1 MSMSTEAPDVHD
13 AGVPAQGK
21 TPPRGPK
28 GHPILGVIPEL
39 RADTLGFLTHV
50 AKTYGDFVPLKV
62 FMSTAYLLNHPKHI
76 EHVLQTNYRNYRKT
90 KMMDKFK
97 PILGE
102 GLFISEDELWTRQRK
117 LVQPSFHR
125 QRITAMAGTMIEAL
139 KEHVAT
145 WDKFAA
151 SGEEFNLSLDMS
163 YIALEVALRTMFGN
177 SLPREEA
184 NAISDALHVANE
196 ITAKRIWEMTRIS
209 EYLPTRENR
218 AYREAAGTLD
228 SIVNRIIRDRRAEG
242 ARKDGAVG
250 TSQDDLLGVL
260 IDARDA
266 DTDEGMSDKQLRDE
280 VLTLLLSG
288 HETTA
293 VMLGWA
299 FLMLSQRPEIL
310 ERMRDEADLALAG
323 RDPVGEDIRNLDY
336 TKRVVQEVARL
347 KPPIWWV
354 ARTAI
359 SDDTICGENIKAGTT
374 VLISQFLVH
383 RNPSVWE
390 DPERF
395 DPDRFEAE
403 RVVNRSK
410 FAYLPFGA
418 GPRVCVA
425 SAFATMEMQFLLA
438 MMLRRF
444 DVQITS
450 SLDPEMSNL
459 ITLRPKYDIMAR
471 VTPRRRH

>member
-1 MSMSTEAPDVHD
+1 MFWRE
-13 AGVPAQGK
+13 GK
-21 TPPRGPK
+21 RGPK
-28 GHPILGVIPEL
+28 GYPLLGVIPRL
-39 RADTLGFLTHV
+39 RANTLGFLDHV
-50 AKTYGDFVPLKV
+50 AKTYGDFVPMRM

-90 KMMDKFK
+90 KMMEKFK

-102 GLFISEDELWTRQRK
+102 GLFISEDDLWTRQRK
-117 LVQPSFHR
+117 LIQPSFHR
-125 QRITAMAGTMIEAL
+125 QRVEAMGATMIDVI
-139 KEHVAT
+139 KDHVKM

-151 SGEEFNLSLDMS
+151 TGEEFNLSLDMS
-163 YIALEVALRTMFGN
+163 YLALQVALRTMFGN

-184 NAISDALHVANE
+184 NAFSDALDVANE
-196 ITAKRIWEMTRIS
+196 ITAKRLWEMTRIG
-209 EYLPTRENR
+209 EFLPTRETR
-218 AYREAAGTLD
+218 AYNAATQTLD
-228 SIVNRIIRDRRAEG
+228 RIVNRIIGERRKSDV
-242 ARKDGAVG
+242 R
-250 TSQDDLLGVL
+250 QNDLLGVL

-266 DTDEGMSDKQLRDE
+266 ETDEAMSDKQLRDE

-293 VMLGWA
+293 VALSWA
-299 FLMLSQRPEIL
+299 FLLLAQNPVVL
-310 ERMRDEADLALAG
+310 ERLRDEADTVLAG
-323 RDPVGEDIRNLDY
+323 RDPVAEDVRQLEY

-347 KPPIWWV
+347 KPPIWWL

-359 SDDTICGENIKAGTT
+359 GDDNIAGEPIKAGTT
-374 VLISQFLVH
+374 VLISQYLIH

-395 DPDRFEAE
+395 DPDRFEPE
-403 RVVNRSK
+403 QSVRRSK

-438 MMLRRF
+438 MMQRRF
-444 DVQITS
+444 DVKITS
-450 SLDPEMSNL
+450 DLEPELSNL
-459 ITLRPKYDIMAR
+459 ITLRPKYDIMAK
-471 VTPRRRH
+471 VSLRRRH

>member
-1 MSMSTEAPDVHD
+1 MSMSSELPEEAQL
-13 AGVPAQGK
+13 AGMPAKAPLKG
-21 TPPRGPK
+21 PRG
-28 GHPILGVIPEL
+28 HLILGVIPEL
-39 RADTLGFLTHV
+39 RANTLGFLSHV
-50 AKTYGDFVPLKV
+50 AKTYGDFVPLRV
-62 FMSTAYLLNHPKHI
+62 FMNTAYLLNHPKHI

-117 LVQPSFHR
+117 LMQPSFHR
-125 QRITAMAGTMIEAL
+125 QRIAAMSGTMIEVI
-139 KEHVAT
+139 KDHVAT
-145 WDKFAA
+145 WDRFAA
-151 SGEEFNLSLDMS
+151 SGEEFNLSQDMS
-163 YIALEVALRTMFGN
+163 YIALEIALRTMFGN

-196 ITAKRIWEMTRIS
+196 ITAKRIWEMTRLS

-218 AYREAAGTLD
+218 AYKEAAATLD
-228 SIVNRIIRDRRAEG
+228 SIVNRIIRDRRA
-242 ARKDGAVG
+242 AG
-250 TSQDDLLGVL
+250 TQADDLLGVL
-260 IDARDA
+260 IDAKDA

-299 FLMLSQRPEIL
+299 FLMLSQSPAIL
-310 ERMRDEADLALAG
+310 ERLRDEGDLALAG
-323 RDPVGEDIRNLDY
+323 RDPVAEDIRSLEY

-359 SDDTICGENIKAGTT
+359 SDDTICGETIKAGTT

-395 DPDRFEAE
+395 DPDRFETE
-403 RVVNRSK
+403 RVINRSK

-418 GPRVCVA
+418 GPRVCIA
-425 SAFATMEMQFLLA
+425 SAFATMEMQFLLT

-444 DVQITS
+444 DVQVTS
-450 SLDPEMSNL
+450 ALDPEMSNL

-471 VTPRRRH
+471 VSPRRRH

>member
-1 MSMSTEAPDVHD
+1 MFWRE
-13 AGVPAQGK
+13 GK
-21 TPPRGPK
+21 NGPT
-28 GHPILGVIPEL
+28 GYPLLGVIPQL
-39 RADTLGFLTHV
+39 RANTLGFLDHV
-50 AKTYGDFVPLKV
+50 AKTYGDLVPMRM

-125 QRITAMAGTMIEAL
+125 QRVEAMGATMIEVI
-139 KEHVAT
+139 KDHVGM
-145 WDKFAA
+145 WDRFAA
-151 SGEEFNLSLDMS
+151 SGEEFSLSLDMS
-163 YIALEVALRTMFGN
+163 YLALEVALRTMFGN

-196 ITAKRIWEMTRIS
+196 ITAKRLWEMTRIS
-209 EYLPTRENR
+209 EFLPTRETR
-218 AYREAAGTLD
+218 AYNGAAQTLD
-228 SIVNRIIRDRRAEG
+228 RIVSRIINERRKAG
-242 ARKDGAVG
+242 VR
-250 TSQDDLLGVL
+250 QDDLLGVL

-266 DTDEGMSDKQLRDE
+266 DTDEAMSDKQLRDE

-293 VMLGWA
+293 VALSWA
-299 FLMLSQRPEIL
+299 FLLLAQNPAVL
-310 ERMRDEADLALAG
+310 EKLRDEADTVLAG
-323 RDPVGEDIRNLDY
+323 RDPVAEDVRSLEY

-359 SDDTICGENIKAGTT
+359 SDDNIAGEPIKAGTT
-374 VLISQFLVH
+374 VLISQYLIH

-395 DPDRFEAE
+395 DPDRFEPE
-403 RVVNRSK
+403 QSVRRSK

-425 SAFATMEMQFLLA
+425 SAFATMEMQLLLA
-438 MMLRRF
+438 VMQRRF
-444 DVQITS
+444 DVKITS
-450 SLDPEMSNL
+450 DLEPELSNL
-459 ITLRPKYDIMAR
+459 ITLRPKYDIMAK
-471 VTPRRRH
+471 VSPRRRH

>member
-1 MSMSTEAPDVHD
+1 MFWRE
-13 AGVPAQGK
+13 GK
-21 TPPRGPK
+21 RGPK
-28 GHPILGVIPEL
+28 GYPLLGVIPAL
-39 RADTLGFLTHV
+39 RANTLGFLDGV
-50 AKTYGDFVPLKV
+50 VKTYGDFVPMRM
-62 FMSTAYLLNHPKHI
+62 FMSTAYLLNHPSHI

-125 QRITAMAGTMIEAL
+125 QRVEAMGTTMISVIQD
-139 KEHVAT
+139 HVRM
-145 WDKFAA
+145 WDGFAR
-151 SGEEFNLSLDMS
+151 SGEEINLSLDMS
-163 YIALEVALRTMFGN
+163 YLALEVALRTMFGN

-196 ITAKRIWEMTRIS
+196 ITAKRLWEMTRLS
-209 EYLPTRENR
+209 EFLPTRETR
-218 AYREAAGTLD
+218 AYNGAAQTLD
-228 SIVNRIIRDRRAEG
+228 RIVSRIINERRKSAE
-242 ARKDGAVG
+242 R
-250 TSQDDLLGVL
+250 QDDLLGVL

-266 DTDEGMSDKQLRDE
+266 DTDEAMSDKQLRDE

-293 VMLGWA
+293 VALSWA
-299 FLMLSQRPEIL
+299 FLLLAQNPAVL
-310 ERMRDEADLALAG
+310 ERLRDEADTVLAG
-323 RDPVGEDIRNLDY
+323 RDPVSEDVRSLEY

-359 SDDTICGENIKAGTT
+359 GDDNIAGEHIKAGTT
-374 VLISQFLVH
+374 VLISQYLIH
-383 RNPSVWE
+383 RNPSVWA

-395 DPDRFEAE
+395 DPDRFEPE
-403 RVVNRSK
+403 KSVRRSK

-444 DVQITS
+444 DVTITS
-450 SLDPEMSNL
+450 DLEPELSNL
-459 ITLRPKYDIMAR
+459 ITLRPKYDITAK
-471 VTPRRRH
+471 VAPRRRH

>member
-1 MSMSTEAPDVHD
+1 MFWRE
-13 AGVPAQGK
+13 GK
-21 TPPRGPK
+21 KGPK
-28 GHPILGVIPEL
+28 GYPLLGVIPQL
-39 RADTLGFLTHV
+39 RANTLGFLDHV
-50 AKTYGDFVPLKV
+50 AKTYGDLVPMRM
-62 FMSTAYLLNHPKHI
+62 FMSTAYLLNHPRHI

-90 KMMDKFK
+90 KLMEKFK

-125 QRITAMAGTMIEAL
+125 QRVEAMGATMIEVI
-139 KEHVAT
+139 KDHVKM

-151 SGEEFNLSLDMS
+151 SGEEFSLSLDMS
-163 YIALEVALRTMFGN
+163 YLALEVALRTMFGN

-196 ITAKRIWEMTRIS
+196 ITAKRMWEMTRIG
-209 EYLPTRENR
+209 EILPTRETR
-218 AYREAAGTLD
+218 AYNNAAQTLD
-228 SIVNRIIRDRRAEG
+228 RIVGRIINERRKSDL
-242 ARKDGAVG
+242 R
-250 TSQDDLLGVL
+250 QDDLLGVL

-266 DTDEGMSDKQLRDE
+266 DTDEAMSDKQLRDE

-293 VMLGWA
+293 VALSWA
-299 FLMLSQRPEIL
+299 FLLLAQNPAVL
-310 ERMRDEADLALAG
+310 ERLRDEADTVLAG
-323 RDPVGEDIRNLDY
+323 RDPVAEDVRSLEY

-359 SDDTICGENIKAGTT
+359 SDDNIAGEPIKAGTT
-374 VLISQFLVH
+374 VLISQYLIH

-395 DPDRFEAE
+395 DPDRFEPE
-403 RVVNRSK
+403 QSVRRSK

-425 SAFATMEMQFLLA
+425 SAFATMEMQLLLA
-438 MMLRRF
+438 MMQRRF
-444 DVQITS
+444 DVKITS
-450 SLDPEMSNL
+450 DLEPELSNL
-459 ITLRPKYDIMAR
+459 ITLRPKYDIMAK
-471 VTPRRRH
+471 VSPRRRH

>member
-1 MSMSTEAPDVHD
+1 
-13 AGVPAQGK
+13 
-21 TPPRGPK
+21 
-28 GHPILGVIPEL
+28 
-39 RADTLGFLTHV
+39 
-50 AKTYGDFVPLKV
+50 
-62 FMSTAYLLNHPKHI
+62 MSTAYLLNHPKHI

-125 QRITAMAGTMIEAL
+125 QRVEAMGATMIDVIKA
-139 KEHVAT
+139 HVSM
-145 WDKFAA
+145 WDKLAA
-151 SGEEFNLSLDMS
+151 SGQEFNLSFDMS
-163 YIALEVALRTMFGN
+163 YVALEIALRTMFGN
-177 SLPREEA
+177 SLSREEA

-196 ITAKRIWEMTRIS
+196 ITSKRLWEMTRLGEI
-209 EYLPTRENR
+209 LPTRENR
-218 AYREAAGTLD
+218 AYNGAANTLD
-228 SIVNRIIRDRRAEG
+228 RIVSRIINERRKADV
-242 ARKDGAVG
+242 RR
-250 TSQDDLLGVL
+250 DDLLGVL

-266 DTDEGMSDKQLRDE
+266 DTDEAMSDKQLRDE

-293 VMLGWA
+293 VALSWS
-299 FLMLSQRPEIL
+299 FLLLAQNPAVL
-310 ERMRDEADLALAG
+310 ERLRDEADTVLAG
-323 RDPVGEDIRNLDY
+323 REPVAEDVRRLEY

-359 SDDTICGENIKAGTT
+359 SDDNIAGEPIKAGTT
-374 VLISQFLVH
+374 VLISQYLIH

-395 DPDRFEAE
+395 DPDRFEPEQAV
-403 RVVNRSK
+403 RRSK

-438 MMLRRF
+438 MMYRRF
-444 DVQITS
+444 DVKITS
-450 SLDPEMSNL
+450 DLEPELSNL
-459 ITLRPKYDIMAR
+459 ITLRPKYDIMAK
-471 VTPRRRH
+471 VSPRRRH

>member
-1 MSMSTEAPDVHD
+1 
-13 AGVPAQGK
+13 
-21 TPPRGPK
+21 
-28 GHPILGVIPEL
+28 
-39 RADTLGFLTHV
+39 
-50 AKTYGDFVPLKV
+50 
-62 FMSTAYLLNHPKHI
+62 MSTAYLLNHPKHI

-125 QRITAMAGTMIEAL
+125 QRVEAMGSTMIDVI
-139 KEHVAT
+139 KDHVKM
-145 WDKFAA
+145 WDRFAA
-151 SGEEFNLSLDMS
+151 SGEEFSLSLDMS
-163 YIALEVALRTMFGN
+163 YLALEVALRTMFGN

-196 ITAKRIWEMTRIS
+196 ITAKRLWEMTRLGEI
-209 EYLPTRENR
+209 LPTRENR
-218 AYREAAGTLD
+218 AYNGAANTLD
-228 SIVNRIIRDRRAEG
+228 RIVSRIINERRKSDV
-242 ARKDGAVG
+242 R
-250 TSQDDLLGVL
+250 QDDLLGVL

-266 DTDEGMSDKQLRDE
+266 DTDEAMSDKQLRDE

-293 VMLGWA
+293 VALSWA
-299 FLMLSQRPEIL
+299 FLLLAQNPAVL
-310 ERMRDEADLALAG
+310 ERMRDEADTVLAG
-323 RDPVGEDIRNLDY
+323 REPVAEDVRQLEY

-359 SDDTICGENIKAGTT
+359 SDDNIAGEPIKAGTT
-374 VLISQFLVH
+374 VLISQYLIH

-395 DPDRFEAE
+395 DPDRFEPE
-403 RVVNRSK
+403 QSVRRSK

-438 MMLRRF
+438 MMQRRF
-444 DVQITS
+444 DVKITS
-450 SLDPEMSNL
+450 DLEPELSNL
-459 ITLRPKYDIMAR
+459 ITLRPKYDIMAK
-471 VTPRRRH
+471 VSPRRRH

>member
-1 MSMSTEAPDVHD
+1 MF
-13 AGVPAQGK
+13 GLKGK
-21 TPPRGPK
+21 NGPK
-28 GHPILGVIPEL
+28 GYPLLGVIPQL
-39 RADTLGFLTHV
+39 RANTLGFLDHV
-50 AKTYGDFVPLKV
+50 AKTYGDLVPMRM
-62 FMSTAYLLNHPKHI
+62 FMNTAYLLNHPKHI

-90 KMMDKFK
+90 RMMDKFK

-125 QRITAMAGTMIEAL
+125 QRVEAMGATMIDVI
-139 KEHVAT
+139 KDHVKM
-145 WDKFAA
+145 WDGFAA
-151 SGEEFNLSLDMS
+151 RGEEFSLSLDMS
-163 YIALEVALRTMFGN
+163 YLALEVALRTMFGN

-196 ITAKRIWEMTRIS
+196 ITAKRLWEMTRLS
-209 EYLPTRENR
+209 EFLPTRETR
-218 AYREAAGTLD
+218 AYNEAARTLD
-228 SIVNRIIRDRRAEG
+228 RIVSRIIGERRKADL
-242 ARKDGAVG
+242 R
-250 TSQDDLLGVL
+250 QDDLLGVL

-266 DTDEGMSDKQLRDE
+266 DTDEAMSDKQLRDE

-293 VMLGWA
+293 VALSWA
-299 FLMLSQRPEIL
+299 FLLLAQNPVVL
-310 ERMRDEADLALAG
+310 ERLRDEADTVLAG
-323 RDPVGEDIRNLDY
+323 REPVAEDVRSLEY
-336 TKRVVQEVARL
+336 AKRVVQEVARL

-359 SDDTICGENIKAGTT
+359 GDDNIAGEPIKAGTT
-374 VLISQFLVH
+374 VLISQYLIH

-395 DPDRFEAE
+395 DPDRFAPEQSV
-403 RVVNRSK
+403 RRSK

-425 SAFATMEMQFLLA
+425 SAFATMEMQFMLA
-438 MMLRRF
+438 MMQRRF
-444 DVQITS
+444 DVTITS
-450 SLDPEMSNL
+450 DREPELSNL
-459 ITLRPKYDIMAR
+459 ITLRPKHDIMAR
-471 VTPRRRH
+471 VSPRRRH

>member
-1 MSMSTEAPDVHD
+1 MFWRE
-13 AGVPAQGK
+13 GK
-21 TPPRGPK
+21 DGPK
-28 GHPILGVIPEL
+28 GYPLLGVIPQL
-39 RADTLGFLTHV
+39 RANTLGFLGQV
-50 AKTYGDFVPLKV
+50 VKTYGDFVPMRM

-125 QRITAMAGTMIEAL
+125 QRVEAMGATMISVIND
-139 KEHVAT
+139 HVRM
-145 WDKFAA
+145 WDGFAA
-151 SGEEFNLSLDMS
+151 TGEEVNLSLDMS
-163 YIALEVALRTMFGN
+163 YLALEVALRTMFGN

-184 NAISDALHVANE
+184 NAISEALHVANE
-196 ITAKRIWEMTRIS
+196 ITAKRLWEMTRLS
-209 EYLPTRENR
+209 EFLPTRETR
-218 AYREAAGTLD
+218 AYNGAAQTLD
-228 SIVNRIIRDRRAEG
+228 RIVSRIINERRKSDV
-242 ARKDGAVG
+242 R
-250 TSQDDLLGVL
+250 QDDLLGVL

-266 DTDEGMSDKQLRDE
+266 DTDEAMSDKQLRDE

-293 VMLGWA
+293 VALSWA
-299 FLMLSQRPEIL
+299 FLLLAQNPAVL
-310 ERMRDEADLALAG
+310 ERLRDEADTVLAG
-323 RDPVGEDIRNLDY
+323 REPVAEDVRSLEY

-359 SDDTICGENIKAGTT
+359 GDDNIAGEPIKAGTT
-374 VLISQFLVH
+374 VLISQYLIH

-395 DPDRFEAE
+395 DPDRFEPE
-403 RVVNRSK
+403 RSVRRSK

-444 DVQITS
+444 DVTITS
-450 SLDPEMSNL
+450 DLEPELSNL
-459 ITLRPKYDIMAR
+459 ITLRPKYDITAK
-471 VTPRRRH
+471 VSPRRRH

>member
-1 MSMSTEAPDVHD
+1 MFWRE
-13 AGVPAQGK
+13 GK
-21 TPPRGPK
+21 HGPK
-28 GHPILGVIPEL
+28 GYPLLGVIPAL
-39 RADTLGFLTHV
+39 RANTLGFLDGV
-50 AKTYGDFVPLKV
+50 VKTYGDFVPMRM

-125 QRITAMAGTMIEAL
+125 QRVEAMGTTMISVIQD
-139 KEHVAT
+139 HVRM
-145 WDKFAA
+145 WDGFAA
-151 SGEEFNLSLDMS
+151 TGEEVNLSLDMS
-163 YIALEVALRTMFGN
+163 YLALEVALRTMFGN
-177 SLPREEA
+177 SLPRDEA
-184 NAISDALHVANE
+184 NAISEALHVANE
-196 ITAKRIWEMTRIS
+196 ITAKRLWEMTRLS
-209 EYLPTRENR
+209 EFLPTRETR
-218 AYREAAGTLD
+218 AYNNAAQTLD
-228 SIVNRIIRDRRAEG
+228 RIVTRIINERRKSDV
-242 ARKDGAVG
+242 R
-250 TSQDDLLGVL
+250 QDDLLGVL

-266 DTDEGMSDKQLRDE
+266 DTDEAMSDKQLRDE

-293 VMLGWA
+293 VALSWA
-299 FLMLSQRPEIL
+299 FLLLAQNPAVL
-310 ERMRDEADLALAG
+310 ERLRDEADTVLAG
-323 RDPVGEDIRNLDY
+323 RDPVSEDVRSLEY

-359 SDDTICGENIKAGTT
+359 SDDNIAGEHIKAGTT
-374 VLISQFLVH
+374 VLISQYLIH

-395 DPDRFEAE
+395 DPTRFEPE
-403 RVVNRSK
+403 QSVRRSK

-444 DVQITS
+444 DVTITS
-450 SLDPEMSNL
+450 DLEPELSNL
-459 ITLRPKYDIMAR
+459 ITLRPKYDITAK
-471 VTPRRRH
+471 VSLRRRH

>member
-1 MSMSTEAPDVHD
+1 MFWREA
-13 AGVPAQGK
+13 K
-21 TPPRGPK
+21 NGPK
-28 GHPILGVIPEL
+28 GYPLLGVIPQL
-39 RADTLGFLTHV
+39 RANTLGFLDHV
-50 AKTYGDFVPLKV
+50 AKTYGDLVPMRM

-125 QRITAMAGTMIEAL
+125 QRVEAMGGTMIDVI
-139 KEHVAT
+139 KDHVAM
-145 WDKFAA
+145 WDKLAV
-151 SGEEFNLSLDMS
+151 SGEEFSLSLDMS
-163 YIALEVALRTMFGN
+163 YLALEVALRTMFGN

-196 ITAKRIWEMTRIS
+196 ITAKRLWEMTRLGEI
-209 EYLPTRENR
+209 LPTRENR
-218 AYREAAGTLD
+218 AYNGAANTLD
-228 SIVNRIIRDRRAEG
+228 RIVSRIINERRKADL
-242 ARKDGAVG
+242 R
-250 TSQDDLLGVL
+250 QDDLLGVL

-266 DTDEGMSDKQLRDE
+266 DTDEAMSDKQLRDE

-293 VMLGWA
+293 VALSWA
-299 FLMLSQRPEIL
+299 FLLLAQNPAAL
-310 ERMRDEADLALAG
+310 ERMRDEADTVLAG
-323 RDPVGEDIRNLDY
+323 RDPVAEDVRQLEY

-359 SDDTICGENIKAGTT
+359 SDDNIAGETIKAGTT
-374 VLISQFLVH
+374 VLISQYLIH

-395 DPDRFEAE
+395 DPDRFEPE
-403 RVVNRSK
+403 QSVRRSK

-438 MMLRRF
+438 MMQRRF
-444 DVQITS
+444 DVKITS
-450 SLDPEMSNL
+450 DLEPELSNL
-459 ITLRPKYDIMAR
+459 ITLRPKYDIMAK
-471 VTPRRRH
+471 VSPRRRH

>member
-1 MSMSTEAPDVHD
+1 MFWRE
-13 AGVPAQGK
+13 GK
-21 TPPRGPK
+21 RGPK
-28 GHPILGVIPEL
+28 GYPLLGVIPAL
-39 RADTLGFLTHV
+39 RANTLGFLDGV
-50 AKTYGDFVPLKV
+50 VKTYGDLVPMRM

-125 QRITAMAGTMIEAL
+125 QRVEAMGTTMLDVI
-139 KEHVAT
+139 KDHVRM
-145 WDKFAA
+145 WDDFAVT
-151 SGEEFNLSLDMS
+151 GEEFSLSLDMS
-163 YIALEVALRTMFGN
+163 YLALEVALRTMFGN

-184 NAISDALHVANE
+184 NAISEALHVANE
-196 ITAKRIWEMTRIS
+196 ITAKRLWEMTRLS
-209 EYLPTRENR
+209 EFLPTRETR
-218 AYREAAGTLD
+218 AYNGAAHTLD
-228 SIVNRIIRDRRAEG
+228 RIVSRIINERRKSNV
-242 ARKDGAVG
+242 R
-250 TSQDDLLGVL
+250 QDDLLGVL

-266 DTDEGMSDKQLRDE
+266 DTDEAMSDKQLRDE

-293 VMLGWA
+293 VALSWA
-299 FLMLSQRPEIL
+299 FLLLAQNPLVL
-310 ERMRDEADLALAG
+310 ERLRDEADTVLAG
-323 RDPVGEDIRNLDY
+323 REPVAEDARSLEY

-359 SDDTICGENIKAGTT
+359 GDDNIAGEPIKAGTT
-374 VLISQFLVH
+374 VLISQYLIH

-395 DPDRFEAE
+395 DPDRFEPE
-403 RVVNRSK
+403 RSVRRSK

-444 DVQITS
+444 DVKITS
-450 SLDPEMSNL
+450 DLEPELSNL
-459 ITLRPKYDIMAR
+459 ITLRPKYDIMAK
-471 VTPRRRH
+471 VAPRRRH

>member
-1 MSMSTEAPDVHD
+1 MFWRE
-13 AGVPAQGK
+13 GK
-21 TPPRGPK
+21 DGPI
-28 GHPILGVIPEL
+28 GYPLLGVIPKL
-39 RADTLGFLTHV
+39 RANTLGFLDHV
-50 AKTYGDFVPLKV
+50 AKTYGDLVPMRM

-102 GLFISEDELWTRQRK
+102 GLFISEDDLWTRQRK

-125 QRITAMAGTMIEAL
+125 QRVEAMGATMIEVI
-139 KEHVAT
+139 KDHVGM
-145 WDKFAA
+145 WDRFAA
-151 SGEEFNLSLDMS
+151 SGEEFNMSLDMS
-163 YIALEVALRTMFGN
+163 YLALEVALRTMFGN

-184 NAISDALHVANE
+184 NAISEALHVANE
-196 ITAKRIWEMTRIS
+196 ITAKRLWEMTRIS
-209 EYLPTRENR
+209 EFLPTRETR
-218 AYREAAGTLD
+218 AYNGAANTLD
-228 SIVNRIIRDRRAEG
+228 RIVMRIINERRKSNV
-242 ARKDGAVG
+242 R
-250 TSQDDLLGVL
+250 QDDLLGVL
-260 IDARDA
+260 IDARDV
-266 DTDEGMSDKQLRDE
+266 DTDEAMSDKQLRDE

-293 VMLGWA
+293 VALSWA
-299 FLMLSQRPEIL
+299 FLLLAQNPVVL
-310 ERMRDEADLALAG
+310 ERMRDEADTVLAG
-323 RDPVGEDIRNLDY
+323 RDPVSEDARALEY
-336 TKRVVQEVARL
+336 TKRVVQETARL

-359 SDDTICGENIKAGTT
+359 NDDNIAGESIKAGTT
-374 VLISQFLVH
+374 VLISQYLIH

-395 DPDRFEAE
+395 DPDRFEPE
-403 RVVNRSK
+403 KSVRRSK

-444 DVQITS
+444 DVTITS
-450 SLDPEMSNL
+450 DLEPELSNL
-459 ITLRPKYDIMAR
+459 ITLRPKFDITAK
-471 VTPRRRH
+471 VSLRRRH

>member
-1 MSMSTEAPDVHD
+1 MFWREE
-13 AGVPAQGK
+13 K
-21 TPPRGPK
+21 RGPK
-28 GHPILGVIPEL
+28 GYPLLGVIPAL
-39 RADTLGFLTHV
+39 RANTLGFLDGV
-50 AKTYGDFVPLKV
+50 VKTYGDFVPMRM

-125 QRITAMAGTMIEAL
+125 QRVEAMGTTMISVIQD
-139 KEHVAT
+139 HVRM
-145 WDKFAA
+145 WDGFART
-151 SGEEFNLSLDMS
+151 GEEFSLSLDMS
-163 YIALEVALRTMFGN
+163 YLALEVALRTMFGN

-184 NAISDALHVANE
+184 NAISEALHVANE
-196 ITAKRIWEMTRIS
+196 ITAKRLWEMTRLS
-209 EYLPTRENR
+209 EFLPTRETR
-218 AYREAAGTLD
+218 AYNGAAQTLD
-228 SIVNRIIRDRRAEG
+228 RIVSRIITERR
-242 ARKDGAVG
+242 RSN
-250 TSQDDLLGVL
+250 TRQDDLLGVL

-266 DTDEGMSDKQLRDE
+266 DTDEAMSDKQLRDE

-293 VMLGWA
+293 VALSWA
-299 FLMLSQRPEIL
+299 FLLLAQNPAVL
-310 ERMRDEADLALAG
+310 ERLRDEADTVLAG
-323 RDPVGEDIRNLDY
+323 RDPVSEDVRALEY

-359 SDDTICGENIKAGTT
+359 SDDNIAGEPIKAGTT
-374 VLISQFLVH
+374 VLISQYLIH
-383 RNPSVWE
+383 RNPSVWA

-395 DPDRFEAE
+395 DPDRFEPE
-403 RVVNRSK
+403 QSVRRSK

-444 DVQITS
+444 DVTITS
-450 SLDPEMSNL
+450 DLEPDLSNL
-459 ITLRPKYDIMAR
+459 ITLRPKYDIMAK
-471 VTPRRRH
+471 VAPRRRH